1 MEIKANDVNELRK
14 KTGAGMM
21 LCKKALEEANG
32 SLEKAVEILRKK
44 GVDTAM
50 KKEGRITK
58 DGTIISYIHPGGKL
72 GVLLEI
78 NCETDFVAK
87 TDDFQSFAKDIAM
100 HIAASNPLYVRR
112 EDIPAEILEKE
123 KEIYTYQLKEQ
134 KKPDNIIE
142 KILPG
147 KIDKYCAE
155 ICLMEQPFVKTPEI
169 SIKNLLTERIAKLG
183 ENIVIR
189 RFVRFRLGE

>member
-1 MEIKANDVNELRK
+1 MEIKATEVNELRK

-21 LCKKALEEANG
+21 LCKKALEEACG
-32 SLEKAVEILRKK
+32 SIEKAVEILRKK
-44 GVDTAM
+44 GIDTAM
-50 KKEGRITK
+50 KKEGRATK
-58 DGTIISYIHPGGKL
+58 DGTVVSYIHPGAKL

-100 HIAASNPLYVRR
+100 HIAAANPLYVRR

-123 KEIYTYQLKEQ
+123 KEIYAFQLKEQ
-134 KKPDNIIE
+134 KKPDNVIE

-147 KIDKYCAE
+147 KIDKYCSE
-155 ICLMEQPFVKTPEI
+155 ICLIEQPFVKTPDI
-169 SIKNLLTERIAKLG
+169 SIKNILTEKIAKLG
-183 ENIVIR
+183 ENIIIR
-189 RFVRFRLGE
+189 RFVRYRLGE

>member
-1 MEIKANDVNELRK
+1 MEIKACDVSELRK

-44 GVDTAM
+44 GIDTAM
-50 KKEGRITK
+50 KKGGRITK
-58 DGTIISYIHPGGKL
+58 EGSIVSYIHPGGKL

-87 TDDFQSFAKDIAM
+87 TDDFQSLAKDIAM
-100 HIAASNPLYVRR
+100 HIAAANPIYVRR

-155 ICLMEQPFVKTPEI
+155 ICLLEQPFVKSPDV
-169 SIKNLLTERIAKLG
+169 SITNLLTERIAKLG
-183 ENIVIR
+183 ENIVIK

>member
-1 MEIKANDVNELRK
+1 MEIKACDVNELRK

-32 SLEKAVEILRKK
+32 VMEKAVEILRKK
-44 GVDTAM
+44 GIDTAM
-50 KKEGRITK
+50 QKSGRATKEG
-58 DGTIISYIHPGGKL
+58 TIVSYIHPGAKL

-78 NCETDFVAK
+78 SCETDFVAK
-87 TDDFQSFAKDIAM
+87 TNDFQSLAKDIAM
-100 HIAASNPLYVRR
+100 HIAAANPLYVRR
-112 EDIPAEILEKE
+112 EEIPPEVLEKE
-123 KEIYTYQLKEQ
+123 KEIFAFQLKEQ

-155 ICLMEQPFVKTPEI
+155 ICLMEQPFVKTPEV
-169 SIKNLLTERIAKLG
+169 SINNILTERIAKLG
-183 ENIVIR
+183 ENIIIR
-189 RFVRFRLGE
+189 RFIRFKLGE